1 MIKRQY
7 FIAGEIYLRDSTK
20 TMFFRTLCCRSIFAN
35 PKKALDALQQQVALD
50 NRVEIN
56 DLAITAFNRC

>member
-7 FIAGEIYLRDSTK
+7 FIAGEIYLNNGTK
-20 TMFFRTLCCRSIFAN
+20 TMFFRMLCHRSIFAN
-35 PKKALDALQQQVALD
+35 PKKASDALQQQVALD
-50 NRVEIN
+50 NGVEVT

>member
-7 FIAGEIYLRDSTK
+7 FIAGEIYLKNGTK
-20 TMFFRTLCCRSIFAN
+20 TMFFRQFWHRSVFAN
-35 PKKALDALQQQVALD
+35 TKKVFEVRQQQVALD
-50 NRVEIN
+50 NDVEVT

>member
-7 FIAGEIYLRDSTK
+7 FIAGEIYLKNGTK
-20 TMFFRTLCCRSIFAN
+20 TMFFRQFFHRSIFEN
-35 PKKALDALQQQVALD
+35 PKKALEVRQQSIAID
-50 NRVEIN
+50 NGVEVT